1 MAAVVVEATAASAGD
16 AAAADRQRRPV
27 PGPSATGSS
36 NIDRRDSE
44 GGGQATPLA
53 VFVFRAVFQGP
64 IVGTDIVGPRG
75 KRALTASPP
84 PGRGSAET
92 VPWSDSTSRATIHMP
107 RPVER

>member
-16 AAAADRQRRPV
+16 AAAADRLRRPV
-27 PGPSATGSS
+27 PGPSATGS

-64 IVGTDIVGPRG
+64 IVGTDIVGPSG

-92 VPWSDSTSRATIHMP
+92 VPWRDSTSRATIHMP